1 MNISKRNIFFTL
13 GLSFFTLQLNASNVR
28 SMFADSTIPNVFV
41 LGQYDGLV
49 FESMKQ
55 DYDAA
60 LVTACKNDVETAY
73 YCWIHMLKHIET
85 HAVKSNFDING
96 VKMWLYVFWEKDGSI
111 GYMSYFL
118 KPNSKN
124 VKADEMTNFLND
136 FRKNYT
142 FPVKFDRK
150 FSNYSTA
157 NFPVMIEKP
166 VQNANPNGGSAT
178 TNTGKN

>member
-1 MNISKRNIFFTL
+1 MNISKRNIIFTL
-13 GLSFFTLQLNASNVR
+13 SLTFLSWQLSASNALP
-28 SMFADSTIPNVFV
+28 MPADSTIPNVFV
-41 LGQYDGLV
+41 LGQYDGPV
-49 FESMKQ
+49 FESMKK

-85 HAVKSNFDING
+85 HATKSNFDING
-96 VKMWLYVFWEKDGSI
+96 VKMWLYVFWEKDGTI
-111 GYMSYFL
+111 AYMSYFL

-124 VKADEMTNFLND
+124 VKAEDMTNFLND
-136 FRKNYT
+136 FRKIYT

-166 VQNANPNGGSAT
+166 AQNTSPTGGSAT